1 MPTYFSPVSNMA
13 VSSIFVGLALAG
25 SGFALVSQDG
35 HTGRLPAMGW
45 STWNEYE
52 CAINETVIL
61 EVGELLVS
69 LGLKELG
76 YNYVNI
82 DDCWSDKAYPRDNV
96 TGRIRP
102 DYAKFPGGIK
112 RTADGI
118 HELGLK
124 VGIYGDAGDTTCG
137 GYAGSLGHEQVDA
150 MTFAEWG
157 IDCKLHA
164 LETALRS

>member
-1 MPTYFSPVSNMA
+1 MSLRSLL
-13 VSSIFVGLALAG
+13 IGLALAG
-25 SGFALVSQDG
+25 SGFSLVSQDG

-61 EVGELLVS
+61 EVAELLIS
-69 LGLKELG
+69 LGLKDLG

-82 DDCWSDKAYPRDNV
+82 DDCWSDKSNQRDNG

-112 RTADGI
+112 HTADEV
-118 HELGLK
+118 HKLGLK

-137 GYAGSLGHEQVDA
+137 GYAGSLGHEEVDA
-150 MTFAEWG
+150 RTFADWG
-157 IDCKLHA
+157 IDCKLYP
-164 LETALRS
+164 SK

>member
-1 MPTYFSPVSNMA
+1 MA
-13 VSSIFVGLALAG
+13 VSSIFVGLALAR

-102 DYAKFPGGIK
+102 DYVKFPGGIK

-164 LETALRS
+164 L